1 MRLTQA
7 QFKEILSDRMT
18 EANGVPRLLELM
30 VEIIME
36 GERELYKEG
45 SGDVS
50 NGYRPRRIFAS
61 GSVLELRVPRTR
73 QRGFMPVILGIL
85 KDQEKEMGE
94 LAGYLYS
101 RGSTMEDIG
110 GVFERLYGK
119 RYSTSQINRLS
130 LSTRSAVEA
139 WRRRSLP
146 RALEALVID
155 ATFLSVRRG
164 DSVSKEAFF
173 VVMSLD
179 REGRRDIVG
188 VYNNPTEGSGIWGE
202 FFGDL
207 KRRGLE
213 RVGLIISDGLNS
225 IEEVARQHFPG
236 AEVQLCTV
244 HLQRELTRKVR
255 PRDKSAFTG
264 ELNEVFSCGGAG
276 RTPQEGV
283 MRFRAFAGRWE
294 NHYPFLAN
302 VAHGARIEYYFTY
315 LKYDVR
321 VRRYIHSTN
330 WLERFNREI
339 KKGARYKCA
348 LPSVQSALHLIGSIA
363 TNATYLRKRI
373 GDLSAGL
380 MRIDEW

>member
-7 QFKEILSDRMT
+7 QFKEILSDKMT
-18 EANGVPRLLELM
+18 EANGVPRLLALM

-50 NGYRPRRIFAS
+50 NGYRSRRIFAS

-139 WRRRSLP
+139 WRRRSIP

-179 REGRRDIVG
+179 RSGRRDIVG

-225 IEEVARQHFPG
+225 IEEVARRHFPG

-276 RTPQEGV
+276 CSPQEGV

-294 NHYPFLAN
+294 NHYPFLSK
-302 VAHGARIEYYFTY
+302 VAHGARIEFYFTY

-380 MRIDEW
+380 MKTDEW